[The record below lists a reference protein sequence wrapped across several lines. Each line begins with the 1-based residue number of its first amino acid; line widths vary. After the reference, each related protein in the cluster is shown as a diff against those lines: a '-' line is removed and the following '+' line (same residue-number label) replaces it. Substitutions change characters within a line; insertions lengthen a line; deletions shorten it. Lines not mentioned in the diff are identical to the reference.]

1 MSVPEKLTQRSG
13 IGGQNRGIVHRHA
26 GAAHH
31 GVLTGI
37 QPEERDGE
45 IDLAVPARY
54 RTRVIDITYPPVI
67 LTARMMFGALDL
79 KFDTSGGQH
88 IPRQGGA
95 VLASNH
101 VSYLDFIFC
110 GLAAQKSKRLVRFMA
125 KKSTFDNKVSGPI
138 MRSLHHI
145 PVDRAAGSEA
155 FSAALDSLRSGE
167 VVGVFP
173 EATISESFQLKDFKT
188 GAVRL
193 AAEAGV
199 PVIPMITF
207 GGQRLWTKGHPRQ
220 MKRGVTVALFV
231 GEPMPVAP
239 DADME
244 AATAE
249 LHSRMEVLYERM
261 IQRYPDA
268 PSPDEKAWWWP
279 ANHGGGAPTLAEM
292 KEHETAE
299 RIAREQR

>member
-1 MSVPEKLTQRSG
+1 MSVT
-13 IGGQNRGIVHRHA
+13 IGAALGRPYGRGIDLPVPDRY
-26 GAAHH
+26 G
-31 GVLTGI
+31 TG
-37 QPEERDGE
+37 
-45 IDLAVPARY
+45 
-54 RTRVIDITYPPVI
+54 VIDITYPPVI
-67 LTARMMFGALDL
+67 LTARAMFGAMNLR
-79 KFDTSGGQH
+79 FTASGGQH
-88 IPRQGGA
+88 IPAQGGA

-145 PVDRAAGSEA
+145 PVDRSAGSEA
-155 FSAALDSLRSGE
+155 FADALESLRSGE

-207 GGQRLWTKGHPRQ
+207 GGQRLWTKGHPRT
-220 MKRGVTVALFV
+220 MKRGVTIALFV

-249 LHSRMEVLYERM
+249 LHRRMEDLYARM
-261 IQRYPDA
+261 IAEYPDVPA
-268 PSPDEKAWWWP
+268 QKETAWWWP
-279 ANHGGGAPTLAEM
+279 ASQGGAAPTLAEM
-292 KEHETAE
+292 KERETAE
-299 RIAREQR
+299 RVAREHK